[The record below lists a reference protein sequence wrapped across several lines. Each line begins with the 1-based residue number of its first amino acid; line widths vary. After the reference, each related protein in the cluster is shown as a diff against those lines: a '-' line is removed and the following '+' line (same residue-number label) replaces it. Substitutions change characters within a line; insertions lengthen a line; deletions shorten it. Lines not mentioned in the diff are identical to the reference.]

1 MKGSVALTV
10 KAENSG
16 GSCICGCF
24 IPKSDLL
31 LTRGPLVG
39 PNPKNGF
46 DVGDF
51 SDWGLGFMAL

>member
-16 GSCICGCF
+16 GFCTCGCL
-24 IPKSDLL
+24 IPKLDLL

-39 PNPKNGF
+39 PNPMNGL
-46 DVGDF
+46 DLGGF
-51 SDWGLGFMAL
+51 SG